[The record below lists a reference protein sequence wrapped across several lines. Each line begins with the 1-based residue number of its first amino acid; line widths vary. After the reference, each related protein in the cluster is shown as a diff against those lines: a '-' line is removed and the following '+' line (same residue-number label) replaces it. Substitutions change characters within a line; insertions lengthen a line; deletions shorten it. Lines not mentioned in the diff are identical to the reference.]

1 MNCKSKI
8 KTRDELKKIIQQH
21 KKNGDIIVQCHGCFD
36 VLHPGHI
43 RYLQFAKSLGDIL
56 VVSITGDDFIYKGDD
71 RPFIPEEL
79 RAEAVASLQFVDYVY
94 LDYESWAGPIL
105 KYLKPDIYVKGKEYE
120 NIFTG
125 RFGEE
130 RKIVESYGG
139 KVYFGSG
146 DVVFSSS
153 KLVDNFKDKF
163 GIDFERYN
171 IFCKRNCITLDVL
184 KNLIS
189 RFKEKRVL
197 IIGESIVDEYNFCE
211 VKDVAGE
218 APILSVIPFKT
229 NLYVGGAGIIAKHIK
244 CLGGEPILFSITGND
259 QYGEFIKSDLE
270 KLKVKFEILTCK
282 ESITVR
288 KVRFIAENQKL
299 IKVDYSKP
307 YLIDIE
313 DEKKI
318 IGMIRENYN
327 NVDCIVFSDFGYGYI
342 SAYIRNEIIK
352 FGRKKGIPI
361 IADVSGTS
369 TGNILKYQG
378 IFLSTPTERE
388 IRSALNEN
396 VSGLANIAFRFL
408 KKTKNKNIIITL
420 GENGLLIFKNKVY
433 KTTQGEIHLA
443 SEYLPAIGK
452 NVLDPMGAG
461 DAMLATIA
469 LSVSAGGTI
478 EQSAYLGNIV
488 SFFEVNKIGNRPVNL
503 KEIMDFLSLRE
514 ELTGNSYSLPSTAP
528 LVSIK

>member
-153 KLVDNFKDKF
+153 K
-163 GIDFERYN
+163 
-171 IFCKRNCITLDVL
+171 
-184 KNLIS
+184 
-189 RFKEKRVL
+189 
-197 IIGESIVDEYNFCE
+197 
-211 VKDVAGE
+211 
-218 APILSVIPFKT
+218 
-229 NLYVGGAGIIAKHIK
+229 
-244 CLGGEPILFSITGND
+244 
-259 QYGEFIKSDLE
+259 
-270 KLKVKFEILTCK
+270 
-282 ESITVR
+282 
-288 KVRFIAENQKL
+288 
-299 IKVDYSKP
+299 
-307 YLIDIE
+307 
-313 DEKKI
+313 
-318 IGMIRENYN
+318 
-327 NVDCIVFSDFGYGYI
+327 
-342 SAYIRNEIIK
+342 
-352 FGRKKGIPI
+352 
-361 IADVSGTS
+361 
-369 TGNILKYQG
+369 
-378 IFLSTPTERE
+378 
-388 IRSALNEN
+388 
-396 VSGLANIAFRFL
+396 
-408 KKTKNKNIIITL
+408 KTKNKNIIITL